1 MTVASL
7 LKQGRERLK
16 SCGIDNYSAEAL
28 WIFEAV
34 FECTKEYTVFNAEIE
49 ASPDKTKVF
58 LEKIEERASGVPVQY
73 VIGSWDFY
81 GESFFVGS
89 GVLIPRPETEML
101 VDFALDYLKDKKS
114 RVVFDLCAGSGC
126 IGLSV
131 ARLCPD
137 SKVYLIEKSE
147 KAFEY
152 LERNHEKSGCPNA
165 EIICGDIFNGFD
177 YFGLP
182 SPDLILSNPPYIKS
196 SEIESLQHEVRLEPK
211 AALDGGEDGLMF
223 YRAISEKWHC
233 NTVAVECGETQSD
246 SVEEIFSSV
255 FAKTYSVK
263 DFNNIKRIVIGT
275 ERIIK

>member
-7 LKQGRERLK
+7 LKKGKDRLK

-34 FECTKEYTVFNAEIE
+34 FKCSKEYTVFNAENE
-49 ASPDKTKVF
+49 ALPEKAEVF

-81 GESFFVGS
+81 GETFFVGS

-101 VDFALDYLKDKKS
+101 VDFALDYIRDKKS
-114 RVVFDLCAGSGC
+114 SVVFDLCAGSGC

-131 ARLCPD
+131 ARFCPD

-147 KAFEY
+147 KAFNFLQQNFKKFE
-152 LERNHEKSGCPNA
+152 CPNA

-182 SPDLILSNPPYIKS
+182 SPDFILSNPPYIAS
-196 SEIESLQHEVRLEPK
+196 REIDGLQPEVLLEPK
-211 AALDGGEDGLMF
+211 AALDGGDDGLMF
-223 YRAISEKWHC
+223 YRAIAEKWHC
-233 NTVAVECGETQSD
+233 HTVAVECGETQSD